1 VFRLAGG
8 AANYTYNDALATVR
22 GYMCETEEIVPKSRF
37 AGAFKAEQ
45 VPRFA
50 YRTYDCVAAS
60 PGPELTDLDVLI
72 VVGLNLRVD
81 VSILVRLRSFA
92 DRAAKSLEQAQQRQS
107 DFRKLT
113 VDELGDE
120 PA

>member
-1 VFRLAGG
+1 
-8 AANYTYNDALATVR
+8 
-22 GYMCETEEIVPKSRF
+22 
-37 AGAFKAEQ
+37 
-45 VPRFA
+45 
-50 YRTYDCVAAS
+50 VAAS